1 GDMDFKVTGTEDG
14 ITACQM
20 DIKVKGLSYEI
31 LTNAL
36 MQARD
41 GRMHILGKLTDTI
54 AVPAADVKSHAPKME
69 SLEIEGKFIGAV
81 IGPGGKVIQEMQK
94 ETETVINIKE
104 DGDMGVIEIAGTD
117 RAKIEA
123 ALEKIRNI
131 IFEPTVGEVYSVK
144 VVKMLDFGA
153 VVELR
158 PGKETL
164 LHVSEFDYK
173 RIEDPSTVLKVGD
186 VLDVKYMGVDPR
198 TKKQKVSR
206 KECMPK
212 PEGWVERPPRQRD
225 DRRSNDRRPRRDDR
239 KKDDRPRRDAN
250 DSKSE

>member
-1 GDMDFKVTGTEDG
+1 MDFKVTGTADG

-41 GRMHILGKLTDTI
+41 GRLHILKTLTDTI
-54 AVPAADVKSHAPKME
+54 AAPNVDVKPHAPKME

-81 IGPGGKVIQEMQK
+81 IGPGGKVIQELQK
-94 ETETVINIKE
+94 LTDTVINIKE
-104 DGDMGVIEIAGTD
+104 NGDMGIIEIAGTD
-117 RAKIEA
+117 RDKIND
-123 ALEKIRNI
+123 ALARIENI
-131 IFEPTVGEVYSVK
+131 IFEPTVGEVYNVT
-144 VVKMLDFGA
+144 VVKMLEFGA

-173 RIEDPSTVLKVGD
+173 RIEDPSTVLSVGD
-186 VLDVKYMGVDPR
+186 TLDVKYMGVDPR

-206 KECMPK
+206 KECLPK
-212 PEGWVERPPRQRD
+212 PEGWVERPPRERD
-225 DRRSNDRRPRRDDR
+225 DRRSGGRDDRRGGGDRRRDDR
-239 KKDDRPRRDAN
+239 PRG
-250 DSKSE
+250 DSDS